1 MFFSFTEAL
10 PVWAQQLFYS
20 IVPAVLVLAIVM
32 TSVIILVW
40 YERRWLG
47 FLQHR
52 YGPNRVGPFGLL
64 QLIADAIKMMTKE
77 DIMNRE
83 VRKALF
89 TIAPIIAMS
98 AAIICWAV
106 IPFGQNQ
113 VIINMDMGIVFLF
126 AVASLGTFATI
137 IAGYASANKWSTLGA
152 MRGVGQAISY
162 EIPLLFSIVPI
173 FLMSGSFNLQEIALQ
188 QQGAWN
194 IWKQPL
200 AFLIFYICMTAEVNR
215 TPFDLP
221 ESESELVSGF
231 NTEYSGFKFG
241 GFFMGEY
248 IAALTMCALISLL
261 FFGGWFLPF
270 ADLAPIAALHEG
282 MSGYFINPMVFL
294 AKAYFFFGMTV
305 WVRATLPRVTI
316 GMLLSFAWKGLIPLT
331 LVNIF
336 VTGLVLYILR

>member
-1 MFFSFTEAL
+1 MFFTFTQAWPL
-10 PVWAQQLFYS
+10 WAQQLFYA
-20 IVPAVLVLAIVM
+20 IVPVVLMIAVVM
-32 TSVIILVW
+32 TSVILFVW

-47 FLQHR
+47 VLQHR
-52 YGPNRVGPFGLL
+52 FGPNRVGPFGLL
-64 QLIADAIKMMTKE
+64 QLIADAVKMMTKE

-83 VRKALF
+83 VHKVLF
-89 TIAPIIAMS
+89 TMAPIITMS
-98 AAIICWAV
+98 SALIAWAV
-106 IPFGQNQ
+106 IPFGENM
-113 VIINMDMGIVFLF
+113 IISNIETGIFFLF
-126 AVASLGTFATI
+126 AIAGMGTFATI

-162 EIPLLFSIVPI
+162 EIPLLFSVVPI
-173 FLMSGSFNLQEIALQ
+173 FLIAGSFNLQDIVLQ
-188 QQGAWN
+188 QQGFWN

-200 AFLIFYICMTAEVNR
+200 AFLLFYICMTAEVNR

-248 IAALTMCALISLL
+248 IASVTMCALLTLL
-261 FFGGWFLPF
+261 FFGGWYLPF
-270 ADLAPIAALHEG
+270 ANIEVINALHTG
-282 MSGYFINPMVFL
+282 TIGYLINPIVFL
-294 AKAYFFFGMTV
+294 AKTYFFFGITV

-331 LVNIF
+331 ILNIF

>member
-1 MFFSFTEAL
+1 MFFSFTQAWPL
-10 PVWAQQLFYS
+10 WAQQIFYA
-20 IVPAVLVLAIVM
+20 IVPAVLVLAVVM

-64 QLIADAIKMMTKE
+64 QLIADAVKMMTKE
-77 DIMNRE
+77 DIMNRD
-83 VRKALF
+83 VHKAMF
-89 TIAPIIAMS
+89 TMAPIIAMS
-98 AAIICWAV
+98 AAIISWAV
-106 IPFGQNQ
+106 IPFGEGQ
-113 VIINMDMGIVFLF
+113 IISNMDMGIFFLF
-126 AVASLGTFATI
+126 AVAGLGTFATI

-162 EIPLLFSIVPI
+162 EIPLLFSLVPI
-173 FLMSGSFNLQEIALQ
+173 FLMTGTFNLQEIVLQ
-188 QQGAWN
+188 QQGSWF
-194 IWKQPL
+194 IWYQPF
-200 AFLIFYICMTAEVNR
+200 AFIIFYICMTAEVNR

-248 IAALTMCALISLL
+248 IASLTMCALITLL
-261 FFGGWFLPF
+261 FFGGWYLPF
-270 ADLAPIAALHEG
+270 ANVPAIASLHTG
-282 MSGYFINPMVFL
+282 MSGYFINPIVFL
-294 AKAYFFFGMTV
+294 AKTYFFFGVTV

-316 GMLLSFAWKGLIPLT
+316 GMLLSFAWKVLIPLT
-331 LVNIF
+331 IVNIF
-336 VTGLVLYILR
+336 ATGLVLYILR